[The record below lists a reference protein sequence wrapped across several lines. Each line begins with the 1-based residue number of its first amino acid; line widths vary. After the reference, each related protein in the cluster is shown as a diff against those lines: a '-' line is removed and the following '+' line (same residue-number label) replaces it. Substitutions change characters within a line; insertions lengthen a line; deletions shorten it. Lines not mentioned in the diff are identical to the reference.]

1 MMSFDA
7 TLQRRSGFSLAVKFD
22 AGDGVTAL
30 FGPSG
35 SGKSTIL
42 RLIAGLEKP
51 TSGVIVINGETV
63 FDHARAINVATHRR
77 RIGLVFQDAQLFPHL
92 SVEKNLLYA
101 RRFQQDN
108 SSIVTLDRAV
118 GVLGLE
124 NLLQRHSATLSGGE
138 RQRVAIGRALL
149 SAPRILLFDE
159 PLASLDGAR
168 KLEIL
173 RLIET
178 VRDAFAIPIVY
189 VSHAVEEVARL
200 ATTVVRLVEGQ
211 VVAYGAPREVL
222 APDNRAGAD
231 RFEAISLLQANVQRI
246 DTEFDVTFL
255 NHPAGTIVVPGIVR
269 GSQHAVCV
277 ALRATNV
284 TLALSRPSD
293 LSVRT
298 VLEGVVRAIDSSQAG
313 AYAII
318 TVELTG
324 GDYIHAYTTRLA
336 IAELKLAAGRKVY
349 ALAKTVALDER

>member
-1 MMSFDA
+1 MISFDA
-7 TLQRRSGFSLAVKFD
+7 ALQRPSEFLLEAKFD

-51 TSGVIVINGETV
+51 DRGVIAINGETV
-63 FDHARAINVATHRR
+63 FDRARAINVAPHRR

-92 SVEKNLLYA
+92 SVEQNLNYA
-101 RRFQQDN
+101 RRFLREDN
-108 SSIVTLDRAV
+108 SIITLDRAV

-124 NLLQRHSATLSGGE
+124 NLLQRRPDTLSGGE

-149 SAPRILLFDE
+149 SAPRVLLLDE

-178 VRDAFAIPIVY
+178 VRDAFAIPIIY

-200 ATTVVRLVEGQ
+200 ATTVVRLSQGK
-211 VVAYGAPREVL
+211 VVAFGTPSDVL
-222 APDNRAGAD
+222 APGGRSGAD
-231 RFEAISLLQANVQRI
+231 RFEAISLLQARVQRI
-246 DTEFDVTFL
+246 DTQFDVTFL
-255 NHPAGTIVVPGIVR
+255 DHPAGPIVVPGLVR
-269 GSQHAVCV
+269 DSQRVVRV

-284 TLALSRPSD
+284 TLALTRPAD

-298 VLEGVVRAIDSSQAG
+298 VLEGVVKAVDASQTG
-313 AYAII
+313 AYAAV

-324 GDYIHAYTTRLA
+324 GDCIYAYTTRLA
-336 IAELKLAAGRKVY
+336 ISELKLAAGQKVY